1 MLKHNDSNKT
11 TDTTKVRHILSLS
24 GGKDSSALAIY
35 MKDPQKWM
43 RILGSDR
50 EAEANEERLPLIDVE
65 YAFCDTGEEVPETY
79 DYLDKLEAYL
89 GTSIHRLNP
98 DRPFNHYLTLYGGIL
113 PDARARWCTRML
125 KLKPFETFVGE
136 DEVISYIAIR
146 ADENREGHVSTKP
159 NIVPVFPFKEDG
171 INKKCVKRILE
182 ESGLGFPDYY
192 KWRSRSGC
200 YFCFFQRRNEW
211 VGLKE
216 NHPEFFE
223 KAKEYEKH
231 DPETGK
237 SFTWNQ
243 RESLIQLET
252 PERMKQIREE
262 AAKREA
268 DAETA
273 RARVN
278 RPFADTVDD
287 EDEDEACF
295 ICHL

>member
-1 MLKHNDSNKT
+1 MSETANV
-11 TDTTKVRHILSLS
+11 TKMRHILSLS

-35 MKDPQKWM
+35 MNDPQKWI
-43 RILGSDR
+43 RVLGSDR
-50 EAEANEERLPLIDVE
+50 EADARDDRQPVEGME

-79 DYLDKLEAYL
+79 EYLDKLEAYL
-89 GTSIHRLNP
+89 GVAIHRLNP
-98 DRPFNHYLTLYGGIL
+98 DRPFNHYLTLYGGVL
-113 PDARARWCTRML
+113 PDARTRWCTRML
-125 KLKPFETFVGE
+125 KLKPFEAFVGE
-136 DEVISYIAIR
+136 DEVVSYIAIR

-159 NIVPVFPFKEDG
+159 NIKPIFPFKEDG
-171 INKKCVKRILE
+171 INKKCVTRILE

-216 NHPEFFE
+216 NHPEKFE
-223 KAKEYEKH
+223 EAKQYEKY
-231 DPETGK
+231 DQETGK
-237 SFTWNQ
+237 MFTWNQ

-252 PERMKQIREE
+252 PERMQQIREE
-262 AAKREA
+262 AARREA
-268 DAETA
+268 DAQIA

-278 RPFADTVDD
+278 RPFADTIGDD
-287 EDEDEACF
+287 EDDGEEACF